1 MLRDISI
8 TVAIVAVS
16 VAATLIGI
24 ACDSGASPAS
34 TRGQSTM
41 TITSTAF
48 ANGKTIPLKYTGDGQ
63 DVSPPLAW
71 DNLPDGIQQL
81 VLICDD
87 PDAPGATSPWVHW
100 VIYGIGPDV
109 DGLAEAIP
117 TDDRLDD
124 PPGAMQGLNSANRV
138 GYRGPAPPKGHGP
151 HHYRFTLYAL
161 DAVPAFRPRATRE
174 EVDAAIYPHVLAE
187 AQLVGIYER

>member
-1 MLRDISI
+1 MVRDIST

-16 VAATLIGI
+16 VATLFIGI

-34 TRGQSTM
+34 TEGVSAM

-48 ANGKTIPLKYTGDGQ
+48 ADGETIPVKFTGDG
-63 DVSPPLAW
+63 DDISPALAW
-71 DNLPDGIQQL
+71 DDLPDGTRQL
-81 VLICDD
+81 ALICDD
-87 PDAPGATSPWVHW
+87 PDAPGEINPWVHW

-109 DGLAEAIP
+109 SGLAEAIP
-117 TDDRLDD
+117 TERQLDD
-124 PPGAMQGLNSANRV
+124 PPGAMQGLNSWNTV
-138 GYRGPAPPKGHGP
+138 GYRGPAPPKGHGT

-161 DAVPAFRPRATRE
+161 DAAPGLQPGATRE
-174 EVDAAIYPHVLAE
+174 EIDAAIYPHVLAT